1 MHSSNSTVSLLPIL
15 LLLLVLFLVPAF
27 PFAPSMRIFTS
38 RTRCENTSSF
48 LSAPPAP
55 VPLHAHRNIV
65 VLSHNVSQNVV
76 DGMFEVNNL
85 LTGRIDVLARCIT
98 SALWVSNGIRRDT
111 TIFLMFFP
119 HNITIEVQGEHVC
132 GLNPDE
138 RTTALYLQRTLL
150 VGSAEKQQQ
159 GEKDRL
165 TISSTYPQ
173 KKDPTS
179 KYERP
184 ETINPNKPGSR
195 SKSEKAALRVTRKA
209 HEAML
214 RRIHKSV
221 GNNATAPQG
230 FLLHRDDSL
239 EERLTSLRKKSG
251 SIFALNEIGEPL
263 GDILANTDL
272 KNQREEETTL
282 FLGDQIGYS
291 SMDEELLANNKD
303 VTQVSL
309 GPLSLLTSQCI
320 TITHHYL
327 DISRI

>member
-1 MHSSNSTVSLLPIL
+1 MPSSSNSTVSLLPIW
-15 LLLLVLFLVPAF
+15 LLLLVLLLVPAF
-27 PFAPSMRIFTS
+27 PFAPTSMRIFTS
-38 RTRCENTSSF
+38 RTRCKNTSI
-48 LSAPPAP
+48 LAAP
-55 VPLHAHRNIV
+55 PLHAHRNIV

-111 TIFLMFFP
+111 TIFLMLFP
-119 HNITIEVQGEHVC
+119 HNITIEIQGEHVH

-138 RTTALYLQRTLL
+138 RTTALYLQRALL
-150 VGSAEKQQQ
+150 VGSAEKELQ
-159 GEKDRL
+159 GKEKDRL
-165 TISSTYPQ
+165 VGYPQ
-173 KKDPTS
+173 KKDLAS
-179 KYERP
+179 KGKRP
-184 ETINPNKPGSR
+184 ESINPNKPGSR
-195 SKSEKAALRVTRKA
+195 SKSEKRALRVTRKA
-209 HEAML
+209 QEAML

-221 GNNATAPQG
+221 DSNATSPQG

-239 EERLTSLRKKSG
+239 EGRLTSLRKKNG

-263 GDILANTDL
+263 GNVFANMDL
-272 KNQREEETTL
+272 KTRREEETTL

-291 SMDEELLANNKD
+291 STDEELLANNKD

-320 TITHHYL
+320 TITHHYI
-327 DISRI
+327 DTSRI